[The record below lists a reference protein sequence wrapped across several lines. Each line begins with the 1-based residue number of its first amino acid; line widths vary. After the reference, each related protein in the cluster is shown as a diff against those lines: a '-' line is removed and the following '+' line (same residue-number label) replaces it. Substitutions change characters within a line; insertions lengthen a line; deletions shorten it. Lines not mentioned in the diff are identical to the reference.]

1 MKYIKFILVHVLLD
15 IFFLVA
21 MTYLY
26 FRGASGSL
34 LLRNLPLWF
43 ICAFAIFVC
52 VKNVKFKGLF
62 EAIGECA
69 LFIGMFMW
77 YQYATAHDYDVLA
90 SSMPFMKFVRSVILV
105 ICFFLILDIIK
116 SYLMSFIKSAQIFY
130 LAQDEDITILDS
142 FFGAVKRFKFT
153 FAIPIFNTIIRSCI
167 GEVLQFIQNHSKKK
181 DDEDTAEKDDNGF
194 LELLGD
200 IGDSGLGKLTKK
212 ALKLYTSYA
221 DECVQLYCYRHP
233 EQSMFKSTLQ
243 ALSIFFKNCIQ
254 IIKAMSAIVILQ
266 VIIKIVL
273 GVCAIAVII
282 SYHAF
287 SFSQMLIVY
296 LMVKILDFVIA
307 DAVIEPLMLQKILLA
322 FNKFS
327 YEDDSFEAIL
337 SKFPVLN
344 KIKKLQGIAEPDDLE
359 QPMENTPEDQLDET
373 TKQGEMGDQEDES
386 HRNTEERKK
395 ESYL

>member
-52 VKNVKFKGLF
+52 VKNVKYKGLF

-90 SSMPFMKFVRSVILV
+90 SSMPFMKFARSVILV

-194 LELLGD
+194 MELLGD

-273 GVCAIAVII
+273 GICAIAVII

-296 LMVKILDFVIA
+296 LMIKILDFVIA

-327 YEDDSFEAIL
+327 YEYDSFEAIL

-344 KIKKLQGIAEPDDLE
+344 KIKKLQSIAEPDDLE
-359 QPMENTPEDQLDET
+359 QTMENTPEGQLDET
-373 TKQGEMGDQEDES
+373 TEQGEMGDQEDES

>member
-52 VKNVKFKGLF
+52 VKNVKYKGLF

-142 FFGAVKRFKFT
+142 FFGVVKRFKFT

-194 LELLGD
+194 MELLGD

-296 LMVKILDFVIA
+296 LMIKILDFVIA

-327 YEDDSFEAIL
+327 YEYDSFEAIL

-395 ESYL
+395 ELYL

>member
-273 GVCAIAVII
+273 GICAIAVII

-344 KIKKLQGIAEPDDLE
+344 KIKKLQGITEPDDLE
-359 QPMENTPEDQLDET
+359 QTMENTPEGQLDET
-373 TKQGEMGDQEDES
+373 TEQGEMGDQEDES

>member
-142 FFGAVKRFKFT
+142 FFGAAKRFKFT

-273 GVCAIAVII
+273 GICAIAVII

-359 QPMENTPEDQLDET
+359 QTTENIPEGQLDET

>member
-130 LAQDEDITILDS
+130 LAQDEDIMILDS

-194 LELLGD
+194 MELLGD

-273 GVCAIAVII
+273 GICAIAVII

-296 LMVKILDFVIA
+296 LMIKILDFVIA

-327 YEDDSFEAIL
+327 YEYDSFEAIL

-359 QPMENTPEDQLDET
+359 QTMENTPEGQLDET
-373 TKQGEMGDQEDES
+373 TKQGEMRDQEDES

>member
-273 GVCAIAVII
+273 GICAIAVII

-307 DAVIEPLMLQKILLA
+307 DAVIEPLMLQKILLT

-327 YEDDSFEAIL
+327 YEYDSFEAIL

-344 KIKKLQGIAEPDDLE
+344 KIKKLQSIAEPDDLE
-359 QPMENTPEDQLDET
+359 QTMENTPEGQLDET
-373 TKQGEMGDQEDES
+373 TEQGEMGDQEDES

>member
-194 LELLGD
+194 MELLGD

-273 GVCAIAVII
+273 GICAIAVII

-296 LMVKILDFVIA
+296 LMIKILDFVIV

-327 YEDDSFEAIL
+327 YEYDSFEAIL

-359 QPMENTPEDQLDET
+359 QTMENTPEGQLDET
-373 TKQGEMGDQEDES
+373 TKQGEMRDQEDES

>member
-273 GVCAIAVII
+273 GICAIAVII

-307 DAVIEPLMLQKILLA
+307 DAVIEPLMLQKILLT

-359 QPMENTPEDQLDET
+359 QTMENTPEGQLDET

>member
-15 IFFLVA
+15 VFFLVT

-26 FRGASGSL
+26 LRGANGSL
-34 LLRNLPLWF
+34 LVRNLPLWF

-52 VKNVKFKGLF
+52 FKNIKYKGLF
-62 EAIGECA
+62 EAVGECA
-69 LFIGMFMW
+69 LFIGMFMC
-77 YQYATAHDYDVLA
+77 YQYAATHDYDVLA
-90 SSMPFMKFVRSVILV
+90 SSMPFMNLVRSVILV
-105 ICFFLILDIIK
+105 ICFFIILDIIK

-130 LAQDEDITILDS
+130 LAQEEDITILDS

-153 FAIPIFNTIIRSCI
+153 FAIPVFNTIIRSCI
-167 GEVLQFIQNHSKKK
+167 EEVLQFIQNHSKKSG
-181 DDEDTAEKDDNGF
+181 EEETTEKDDNGF
-194 LELLGD
+194 MALLGD
-200 IGDSGLGKLTKK
+200 IGDSGFGRLTKK
-212 ALKLYTSYA
+212 ALKLYTSYT
-221 DECVQLYCYRHP
+221 DECIQLYCYKHS

-273 GVCAIAVII
+273 GICAIAVII

-307 DAVIEPLMLQKILLA
+307 DAIIEPLMLQKILLA

-327 YEDDSFEAIL
+327 YENDSFEAIL
-337 SKFPVLN
+337 SKFPILN
-344 KIKKLQGIAEPDDLE
+344 KIKKLQGVAEPDDLE
-359 QPMENTPEDQLDET
+359 PTADEASTDQPEEPAQ
-373 TKQGEMGDQEDES
+373 QGEIGDQKDES
-386 HRNTEERKK
+386 YRNTEERKK

>member
-130 LAQDEDITILDS
+130 LAQDEAITILDS

-194 LELLGD
+194 MELLGD

-273 GVCAIAVII
+273 GICAIAVII

-296 LMVKILDFVIA
+296 LMIKILDFVIA

-327 YEDDSFEAIL
+327 YEYDSFEAIL

-359 QPMENTPEDQLDET
+359 QTMENTPEGQLDET
-373 TKQGEMGDQEDES
+373 TKQGEMRDQEDES

-395 ESYL
+395 ELYL

>member
-1 MKYIKFILVHVLLD
+1 
-15 IFFLVA
+15 
-21 MTYLY
+21 
-26 FRGASGSL
+26 
-34 LLRNLPLWF
+34 
-43 ICAFAIFVC
+43 
-52 VKNVKFKGLF
+52 
-62 EAIGECA
+62 
-69 LFIGMFMW
+69 
-77 YQYATAHDYDVLA
+77 
-90 SSMPFMKFVRSVILV
+90 
-105 ICFFLILDIIK
+105 
-116 SYLMSFIKSAQIFY
+116 
-130 LAQDEDITILDS
+130 
-142 FFGAVKRFKFT
+142 
-153 FAIPIFNTIIRSCI
+153 
-167 GEVLQFIQNHSKKK
+167 
-181 DDEDTAEKDDNGF
+181 
-194 LELLGD
+194 
-200 IGDSGLGKLTKK
+200 
-212 ALKLYTSYA
+212 
-221 DECVQLYCYRHP
+221 
-233 EQSMFKSTLQ
+233 MFKSTLQ

-273 GVCAIAVII
+273 GICAIAVII

-307 DAVIEPLMLQKILLA
+307 DAVIEPLMLQKILLT

-359 QPMENTPEDQLDET
+359 QTMENTPEGQLDET

>member
-52 VKNVKFKGLF
+52 VKNVKYKGLF

-194 LELLGD
+194 MELLGD

-273 GVCAIAVII
+273 GICAIAVII

-296 LMVKILDFVIA
+296 LMIKILDFVIA